1 MTQIILNLTDYQLE
15 ILQESLEYHGSEVVP
30 DIEAQIK
37 AQITAKPD
45 TKKAITAKPDT
56 KKADFIEFLT
66 GTLIPD
72 LKDMKMIETA
82 KDFETCVEYME

>member
-45 TKKAITAKPDT
+45 TKKA
-56 KKADFIEFLT
+56 EFT
-66 GTLIPD
+66 EQ
-72 LKDMKMIETA
+72 K
-82 KDFETCVEYME
+82 